1 MVRAVI
7 KPKIFIC
14 LMRSIQT
21 QQLNYYSPT
30 PTEKHCLLLFTF
42 FFFPYFIGQI
52 PIILR
57 VKYVP
62 RTKSN
67 ILYGKFTEVKLFL
80 TMIKQLMGC
89 LNFIAYYVT

>member
-1 MVRAVI
+1 MVRTVI

-42 FFFPYFIGQI
+42 FS
-52 PIILR
+52 PILL
-57 VKYVP
+57 VKYP
-62 RTKSN
+62 SS
-67 ILYGKFTEVKLFL
+67 
-80 TMIKQLMGC
+80 
-89 LNFIAYYVT
+89 